1 MFGQSLILLYFC
13 YGRKRNNKPQ
23 WLTSWYFQP
32 PEHETSDDSDVEDEE
47 VDDEV
52 ESSDEKEIASDSG
65 LLCFSCHYPHGVD
78 FLKSYMLFKFF

>member
-1 MFGQSLILLYFC
+1 M
-13 YGRKRNNKPQ
+13 
-23 WLTSWYFQP
+23 QP
-32 PEHETSDDSDVEDEE
+32 PEPETSDDSDVEDEE

-65 LLCFSCHYPHGVD
+65 LLCFSCRYHHGVD

>member
-1 MFGQSLILLYFC
+1 M
-13 YGRKRNNKPQ
+13 
-23 WLTSWYFQP
+23 QP
-32 PEHETSDDSDVEDEE
+32 PEPETSDDSDVEDEE

-78 FLKSYMLFKFF
+78 FLKSYMLFNFFKHKLPFSNVNSF